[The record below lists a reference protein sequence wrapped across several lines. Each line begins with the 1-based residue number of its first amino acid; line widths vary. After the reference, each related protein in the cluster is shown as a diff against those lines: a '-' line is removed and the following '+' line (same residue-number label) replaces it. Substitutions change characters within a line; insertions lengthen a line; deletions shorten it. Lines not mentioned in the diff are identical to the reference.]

1 MMYFTECTTAEELK
15 KAYRE
20 IAKRLHPDNGGN
32 EEEFKRMQSEFAKA
46 FESLKNT
53 HRSAEGKTYTSR
65 EETTETAQEFME
77 KIEKMLGWDVQIEII
92 GSWLWVSG
100 NTKQYKETLKE
111 MGFKFSGKKV
121 AWYWHEAGYKKQ
133 TRRKYTLDEIREM
146 YGAEKVNNE
155 TKEKRI
161 AG

>member
-1 MMYFTECTTAEELK
+1 MMYFTDCTTAEELK
-15 KAYRE
+15 KAYRNL
-20 IAKRLHPDNGGN
+20 AKRLHPDNGGN
-32 EEEFKRMQSEFAKA
+32 EDEFKRMQSEFTRA

-65 EETTETAQEFME
+65 EETTETAQEFMD

-100 NTKQYKETLKE
+100 NTKQYKEILKE
-111 MGFKFSGKKV
+111 MGFKFSGKKI
-121 AWYWHEAGYKKQ
+121 AWYWHEEGYKKH
-133 TRRKYTLDEIREM
+133 TRRKFTLDEIREM